1 MSSSI
6 KPNKPSPFLGRRD
19 EFEVRTWIYQ
29 VKQYL
34 WLVEVGNLTGLTEET
49 KISFAST
56 FFQGTAAAWW
66 YTLVNS
72 NSIPKTWVEFEE
84 AIIAE
89 FVPFD
94 SVQRSRDKLRKL
106 VQRTSVTSYL
116 TEFRNIVLT
125 IPGMSEGEKVDRF
138 SQGLKPNIR
147 LEVMKAGA
155 QTMSDASRIAL
166 NVDSALF
173 GAGMFRFQNDG
184 GFPGSQYTPM
194 EIGNVEQRDQD
205 RSNNAC
211 CKCHK
216 VGCRP
221 WKCGKK
227 AKQDQNTRRRTG
239 QAAVSNTTA
248 GKSAE
253 CDKCKSGNE

>member
-1 MSSSI
+1 
-6 KPNKPSPFLGRRD
+6 
-19 EFEVRTWIYQ
+19 
-29 VKQYL
+29 
-34 WLVEVGNLTGLTEET
+34 
-49 KISFAST
+49 
-56 FFQGTAAAWW
+56 
-66 YTLVNS
+66 
-72 NSIPKTWVEFEE
+72 
-84 AIIAE
+84 
-89 FVPFD
+89 
-94 SVQRSRDKLRKL
+94 
-106 VQRTSVTSYL
+106 
-116 TEFRNIVLT
+116 
-125 IPGMSEGEKVDRF
+125 MSEGEKVDRF

-211 CKCHK
+211 SKCHK
-216 VGCRP
+216 IGCRP

-227 AKQDQNTRRRTG
+227 AKQNQNTRRRTG
-239 QAAVSNTTA
+239 QAAISNTTA
-248 GKSAE
+248 GKCAE
-253 CDKCKSGNE
+253 CDKCKLGNE

>member
-6 KPNKPSPFLGRRD
+6 KPNKPSPFLGRMD

-34 WLVEVGNLTGLTEET
+34 SLVEVGNLTGLTEET

-66 YTLVNS
+66 YTAVNS

-89 FVPFD
+89 FVTFD
-94 SVQRSRDKLRKL
+94 SVQRSREKLRKL

-125 IPGMSEGEKVDRF
+125 IPGTSEEKRWIAF
-138 SQGLKPNIR
+138 LK
-147 LEVMKAGA
+147 
-155 QTMSDASRIAL
+155 D
-166 NVDSALF
+166 
-173 GAGMFRFQNDG
+173 
-184 GFPGSQYTPM
+184 
-194 EIGNVEQRDQD
+194 
-205 RSNNAC
+205 
-211 CKCHK
+211 
-216 VGCRP
+216 
-221 WKCGKK
+221 
-227 AKQDQNTRRRTG
+227 
-239 QAAVSNTTA
+239 
-248 GKSAE
+248 
-253 CDKCKSGNE
+253 

>member
-1 MSSSI
+1 MTSI
-6 KPNKPSPFLGRRD
+6 KPNKPRPFIGNRD

-34 WLVEVGNLTGLTEET
+34 SLVEVGHPTGLTQET

-72 NSIPKTWVEFEE
+72 NIIPTTWEDFEK
-84 AIIAE
+84 AIITE

-94 SVQRSRDKLRKL
+94 SVQRSRDKLRRL
-106 VQRTSVTSYL
+106 VQRTSVTHYL

-155 QTMSDASRIAL
+155 QTMAEASRIAL

-173 GAGMFRFQNDG
+173 GAGMFRHQSG
-184 GFPGSQYTPM
+184 SPFPSSQHTPM
-194 EIGNVEQRDQD
+194 EIGNIEQRNKD
-205 RSNNAC
+205 RTNNAC
-211 CKCHK
+211 FRCHK

-221 WKCGKK
+221 WKC
-227 AKQDQNTRRRTG
+227 A
-239 QAAVSNTTA
+239 QAA
-248 GKSAE
+248 GKSQGSGRGASQVAISNASTGSCAE
-253 CDKCKSGNE
+253 CEGCKSKNE